1 MNKFYITTPIYY
13 PSGKFHIGTAYTT
26 ILADVLARYNR
37 QKGLDVYFLTGLDE
51 HGEKIQKK
59 SEALGITPQEYTD
72 KMASMTTELWSYLNI
87 SNTGFIRTTNKTH
100 MQSVQ
105 KCFEILYNQGDIY
118 LGKYKGKYCVP
129 CETFYTE
136 SQLVNGLCPSCM
148 REVKEVEEETY
159 FFNMKN
165 MKID

>member
-1 MNKFYITTPIYY
+1 MDKFYITTPIYY

-37 QKGLDVYFLTGLDE
+37 QKGKEVRFLTGLDE

-59 SEALGITPQEYTD
+59 AEEAGITPQEYVD
-72 KMASMTTELWSYLNI
+72 KMAESAKELWKKLNI
-87 SNTGFIRTTNKTH
+87 TNDDFIRTTDERH
-100 MQSVQ
+100 ILSVS
-105 KCFEILYNQGDIY
+105 KAFEILYNQGDIY

-136 SQLVNGLCPSCM
+136 SQLVDGKCPSCN
-148 REVKEVEEETY
+148 R
-159 FFNMKN
+159 
-165 MKID
+165 DD